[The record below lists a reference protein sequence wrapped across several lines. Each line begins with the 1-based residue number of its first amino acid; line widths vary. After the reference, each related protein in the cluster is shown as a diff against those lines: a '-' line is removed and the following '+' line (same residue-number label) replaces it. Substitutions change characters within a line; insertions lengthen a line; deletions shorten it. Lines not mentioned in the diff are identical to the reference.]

1 MRKSHLKMF
10 FFVFSLCIGWAWL
23 QVFASFDDPSGKK
36 RSSLALD
43 SKAMSAISYTWTMR
57 HEMKTKNNRR
67 INRRKSILCSEFDL
81 PIVAIWLFVLNLEPI
96 HLELKKAVKKT
107 TKTKISKRKENP
119 SMEKN
124 LETTSNHTKFHF
136 GNAEYGWKKNI
147 EAVFLHFKSSAIFVE
162 SQSHLCKHKTC
173 SVWQDCFNET
183 NRHNKRNLSI
193 WLIPVPLQLWINQ
206 RPNGG
211 LRLCSYRWSIFGYIS
226 DAVLPFF
233 RCCKIS
239 IRFLIK
245 HSAEHCSLKINH
257 SEYLAGLFVFGAYV
271 LSIK

>member
-1 MRKSHLKMF
+1 MFRVRFTYCCHLAVCFEPRTDPFRVEESSKKKQPKRKYRN
-10 FFVFSLCIGWAWL
+10 V
-23 QVFASFDDPSGKK
+23 
-36 RSSLALD
+36 
-43 SKAMSAISYTWTMR
+43 
-57 HEMKTKNNRR
+57 RR
-67 INRRKSILCSEFDL
+67 IL
-81 PIVAIWLFVLNLEPI
+81 VW
-96 HLELKKAVKKT
+96 KKT
-107 TKTKISKRKENP
+107 SKQHPTTPNSTSEML
-119 SMEKN
+119 SMDPKKN
-124 LETTSNHTKFHF
+124 
-136 GNAEYGWKKNI
+136 NI

-173 SVWQDCFNET
+173 SVRQDCFNET

-226 DAVLPFF
+226 DDVLLFF

-257 SEYLAGLFVFGAYV
+257 SKYLAGLFVFGAYV